1 MLPIQYG
8 KKSYSIKGL
17 AFSPDSTK
25 IAIGQTDQIVF
36 VYKIGDDW
44 YLKYSFVTALWYS
57 GLPYFLFCCR
67 GDKKVICNKF
77 AQASSV
83 TCLIWPSQGPIILG
97 LTDGKVRAAHIKTN
111 KSQTLYA
118 TESFVEALAS
128 KYGLHLSVLNVEI

>member
-1 MLPIQYG
+1 M
-8 KKSYSIKGL
+8 
-17 AFSPDSTK
+17 
-25 IAIGQTDQIVF
+25 
-36 VYKIGDDW
+36 
-44 YLKYSFVTALWYS
+44 
-57 GLPYFLFCCR
+57 
-67 GDKKVICNKF
+67 ICNKC

-128 KYGLHLSVLNVEI
+128 KYGLHLSVLNVEIYILLFYIVNREPVLYQDTLTEP

>member
-1 MLPIQYG
+1 LFKFVNLYSLLSLVQYG
-8 KKSYSIKGL
+8 KKSYSIKGI

-44 YLKYSFVTALWYS
+44 YSNAVFKFRGKIDIHSRRFGVAD
-57 GLPYFLFCCR
+57 GR

-118 TESFVEALAS
+118 TESFVETLVS
-128 KYGLHLSVLNVEI
+128 K

>member
-1 MLPIQYG
+1 
-8 KKSYSIKGL
+8 L

-44 YLKYSFVTALWYS
+44 YLKYSFCDSIMVF
-57 GLPYFLFCCR
+57 LPYFLFCCR

-128 KYGLHLSVLNVEI
+128 KYGLHLSVFKNVEI